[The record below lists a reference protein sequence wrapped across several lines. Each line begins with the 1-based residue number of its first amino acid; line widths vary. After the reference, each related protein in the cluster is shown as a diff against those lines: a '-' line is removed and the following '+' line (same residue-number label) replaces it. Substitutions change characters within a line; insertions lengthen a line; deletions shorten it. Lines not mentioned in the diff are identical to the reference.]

1 MEHVDITTGSSYYQH
16 SKCLPRCLPVSTK
29 KIKADTARGVAALL
43 KEGKPGQHAAGN
55 GLYLKV
61 SAPGIGSWF
70 FRYKI
75 NGKTRRMG
83 LGSAGTAGTSN
94 KDPLTLAEA
103 GVAALEPRT
112 LLSKGIDP
120 LEHREQTQRQQETA
134 QATFDSVAADY
145 IRAHRPGWKNA
156 KHAQQWENTLATY
169 ASPVIGKLAP
179 GEITTAHVLE
189 VLNKKEFWA
198 KKPETASRVRN
209 RIELVLDA
217 AKAKGLR
224 EGENPARWRGHL
236 DKLLPRR
243 DKVQAVKHHNA
254 LPYQEL
260 PAFMALLNGNDM
272 TTKAMQMTILT
283 ACRSSEVLG
292 ARWDEV
298 DTDARIWTIPAGRM
312 KARKEHRVPLT
323 DAVLGLLESLPRIE
337 GNPYIFPGMKTA
349 RPLSNM
355 AMLMGLRRMGR
366 SDLTMHGFR
375 STFRDWAGECTP
387 HPRDVCE
394 QALAHSLGNDVEAAY
409 RRGDL
414 LEKRRA
420 LMNDWAVYSTSKP
433 TTNVIAIQQAK
444 A

>member
-1 MEHVDITTGSSYYQH
+1 M
-16 SKCLPRCLPVSTK
+16 STK
-29 KIKADTARGVAALL
+29 QIKADTARGAAALL
-43 KEGKPGQHAAGN
+43 KDGKPGQHAAGA

-61 SAPGIGSWF
+61 SAPGLGSWF

-75 NGKTRRMG
+75 DGKTRRMG
-83 LGSAGTAGTSN
+83 LGAADTV
-94 KDPLTLAEA
+94 TLAA
-103 GVAALEPRT
+103 ARTAALEQRA

-120 LEHREQTQRQQETA
+120 MEHRDALQRQQSA
-134 QATFDSVAADY
+134 NLATFDSVAAAY
-145 IRAHRPGWKNA
+145 IAAHRSGWKNA
-156 KHAQQWENTLATY
+156 KHAQQWENTLKTY
-169 ASPVIGKLAP
+169 ASPIIGKLAP
-179 GEITTAHVLE
+179 SDVTTAHVLE
-189 VLNKKEFWA
+189 VLNKDDFWSM
-198 KKPETASRVRN
+198 KPETASRVRN

-243 DKVQAVKHHNA
+243 DKIQAVKHHAA
-254 LPYQEL
+254 LPYPEL
-260 PAFMALLNGNDM
+260 PAFMALLTGDDM

-283 ACRSSEVLG
+283 ACRTSEVLG
-292 ARWDEV
+292 ATWDEI
-298 DTDARIWTIPAGRM
+298 DLQARIWTIPASRM
-312 KARKEHRVPLT
+312 KARKEHRVPLA
-323 DAVLGLLESLPRIE
+323 DAVLALLASLPRIE
-337 GNPYIFPGMKTA
+337 GNPHLFPSMKAA

-366 SDLTMHGFR
+366 DDLTMHGFR

-420 LMNDWAVYSTSKP
+420 LMNDWAAYCTSKP
-433 TTNVIAIQQAK
+433 TSNVIPIQQAK